1 MSALQTQSERWIA
14 GPNDDLVAT
23 AKSSKNW
30 STALATVD
38 AVANVLAKTTEVFV
52 SEVGDVES
60 FLYVT
65 APRKGKVHVSVV
77 AKNTTNPANDEESS
91 DPFTVL
97 RSVEDAGARDLVA
110 AFLCDFPNAVFT
122 VDGGHPLWLFI
133 HQQGAPKNAPPDKK
147 WVTLANFVTAAAAGH
162 TQFGIAVPKTEVP
175 KTDTPKSAS

>member
-1 MSALQTQSERWIA
+1 MSTLQTQSERWIA
-14 GPNDDLVAT
+14 GPNDELVTA

-77 AKNTTNPANDEESS
+77 AKNTAKDDKAA

-110 AFLCDFPNAVFT
+110 AFLCDFPKAVFT

-133 HQQGAPKNAPPDKK
+133 HQQGAPPNAPPDKK
-147 WVTLANFVTAAAAGH
+147 WVTLANFVEAAAAGH
-162 TQFGIAVPKTEVP
+162 TKFGIAVPKT
-175 KTDTPKSAS
+175 DTTN